1 MGIFD
6 VNRYNKDELQWMISS
21 FVKKYDFLKMKKKI
35 QKYKKKHIK
44 YKEHFPYV
52 YEISEEYYEKFK
64 CNILTLKVISRGIQN
79 QRKLPKEKDSL
90 IQKCYERA
98 YFLFWK
104 DNEETED
111 KELQFGV
118 ENGSDEEIISKP
130 KAFKKHSS

>member
-64 CNILTLKVISRGIQN
+64 CNILTLRLFLEVFKTKEN
-79 QRKLPKEKDSL
+79 FRKRR
-90 IQKCYERA
+90 I
-98 YFLFWK
+98 
-104 DNEETED
+104 
-111 KELQFGV
+111 
-118 ENGSDEEIISKP
+118 
-130 KAFKKHSS
+130 H